1 MRKSNGS
8 LIAKVLQKK
17 TKKEDIYLIWYVCS
31 IHLYSLRKGS
41 CGIEIDK
48 KQKQKTPHNET
59 EYRAKN
65 LTPFPPKCENL
76 WQRQH
81 YRTMKKELAIL
92 PQSVTGNEI
101 PLSHHTQKSF
111 PSELEA

>member
-1 MRKSNGS
+1 MRYRDR
-8 LIAKVLQKK
+8 QKNNN
-17 TKKEDIYLIWYVCS
+17 
-31 IHLYSLRKGS
+31 
-41 CGIEIDK
+41 
-48 KQKQKTPHNET
+48 QKTTTHNEI

-76 WQRQH
+76 RQRQH
-81 YRTMKKELAIL
+81 YRIMKKELAIL